1 MASKAF
7 QLARRLRDLT
17 DRARNAKILLEYK
30 EVVDPRHRPPAPE
43 PIFTGGYRGRKIV
56 GYLPVAEGPK
66 IVIPD
71 IATTCRDVRKACA
84 EDSEVWQELAVY
96 ASEVVV
102 MIYYNG
108 NQLTQNWWA
117 LNFTYAVLMA
127 CIAISVPGDHKTN
140 ELVVAVHHILT
151 KPFADLTELHNK
163 QMDAVR
169 ELDKIIHP

>member
-7 QLARRLRDLT
+7 KLARRLRDLT

-43 PIFTGGYRGRKIV
+43 PIFNGGRTFAGY
-56 GYLPVAEGPK
+56 YLPPEGPK
-66 IVIPD
+66 MVLPD

-84 EDSEVWQELAVY
+84 EDSEVWKDLAVY

>member
-1 MASKAF
+1 MSCKAF
-7 QLARRLRDLT
+7 QLAKRLRDLT
-17 DRARNAKILLEYK
+17 ERARKAKILLEYS

-43 PIFTGGYRGRKIV
+43 PIFTGGYRGRTIV
-56 GYLPVAEGPK
+56 GYLPVPEGPK

-71 IATTCRDVRKACA
+71 ITTTCRDVRKACA
-84 EDSEVWQELAVY
+84 ENSEVWKELVVY

-108 NQLTQNWWA
+108 HLTRDWWA

-127 CIAISVPGDHKTN
+127 CIATSVPGDHKTN
-140 ELVVAVHHILT
+140 ELEVAVHHILT
-151 KPFADLTELHNK
+151 KPFAELTELSIK

-169 ELDKIIHP
+169 ELDKIIYH